1 MFESFVIM
9 LREGMECALVLGI
22 IVTLLK
28 RSGRRDLMRPVWGG
42 LGLAV
47 LASVAAAYLLRRD
60 MLPVR
65 EQVYEGSLYWA
76 SALFVLTMVGWIHRK
91 AQLLKSDIETRVERA
106 MGDGAGSRQAW
117 AIGLFT
123 FLMIFREGA
132 ETVLF
137 LSAVHLTT
145 SGLLSFAGTVLGLGA
160 AVAFYLMFVSGSL
173 KVNLRRF
180 FKVTEWMLGIF
191 VVQLLVNGYQEFS
204 EIGAVPA
211 GRWVMAFVT
220 PVVNNNALFILA
232 LAALPLFIWLTRE
245 PLTLAAECTEA
256 DRRRFEASLKRERLC
271 RFGAVAASLGVI
283 AAVGLGL
290 AKGISFH

>member
-28 RSGRRDLMRPVWGG
+28 RSGRRDLMRPVWAG
-42 LGLAV
+42 LALAV

-65 EQVYEGSLYWA
+65 EQVYEGSLYWV
-76 SALFVLTMVGWIHRK
+76 SALFVITMVGWIHRQARKLK
-91 AQLLKSDIETRVERA
+91 AGIEARVERA
-106 MGDGAGSRQAW
+106 MGGGAGAKQAW

-145 SGLLSFAGTVLGLGA
+145 SSMLSFAGTVLGLAA
-160 AVAFYLMFVSGSL
+160 AVVFYLMFVSGSL

-211 GRWVMAFVT
+211 GRWIMALVT

-245 PLTLAAECTEA
+245 PVALAAECTEA
-256 DRRRFEASLKRERLC
+256 DLRRDRLV
-271 RFGAVAASLGVI
+271 RLGAAAASFGVI
-283 AAVGLGL
+283 VAVGLGI
-290 AKGISFH
+290 AKGIGFH